1 MTLAVEGVIG
11 FIQHFSKK
19 PISKLFRVD
28 QFFLFLF
35 LLVNDHL
42 LVKDLFHF
50 AVFVPDVFTFL
61 TGFLKLFLHFLL
73 LLKVDLSIVEIS
85 CSFMLLLNYS

>member
-1 MTLAVEGVIG
+1 MTLTVEGVIG

-35 LLVNDHL
+35 LLVDDHL

-73 LLKVDLSIVEIS
+73 LL
-85 CSFMLLLNYS
+85 

>member
-19 PISKLFRVD
+19 SISKLFRVD

-73 LLKVDLSIVEIS
+73 LLKVDLSIVEIP